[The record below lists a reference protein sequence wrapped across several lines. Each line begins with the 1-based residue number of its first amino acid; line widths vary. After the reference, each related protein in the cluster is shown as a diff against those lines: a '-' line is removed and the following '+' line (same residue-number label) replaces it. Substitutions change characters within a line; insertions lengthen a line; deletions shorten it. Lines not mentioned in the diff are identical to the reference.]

1 MGTWSEFEAEVGRIR
16 RARRRDERRRMMFGS
31 MAQNLKLAIRGLV
44 DMGTY
49 AAVALGMS
57 GVAALAAWI
66 PALRATRVDPQQALK
81 AE

>member
-1 MGTWSEFEAEVGRIR
+1 
-16 RARRRDERRRMMFGS
+16 MFGS